1 MPGSAKPMVDSRQE
15 PVTVVT
21 DSGDL
26 AALCQN
32 LARSAYV
39 AVDTEFMRETTFW
52 PNLCL
57 IQLAAPGHAFAIDP
71 LANSLDLS
79 PFFALMADERV
90 VKVFHAA
97 RQDIEIIYHA
107 AKIIPKPLF
116 DTQVAAMVCGFG
128 EAVSYSAL
136 VKQLTGKT
144 HDKSS
149 RFTDWSHRPLS
160 ERQLHYAIG
169 DVTHLRDVYI
179 KLKERLEK
187 AGRAHWLTD
196 EMALLTNPET
206 YETRPEDAW
215 KRLKIRVRSPQA
227 LAVLMEVA
235 ALREAQAQTLNVPRS
250 RVLKDEAIADIAAQM
265 PRTPEDLARLRSFK
279 DGVAKSQ
286 RGRDI
291 TEAVERGLK
300 RDPATIPPLAQSEPL
315 PPSAAAVADLLRV
328 LLKAVAAQHGVAP
341 KLIATSEDLE
351 KIALNSNADVPAM
364 HGWRRELFGEA
375 ALALKAGRLA
385 LTMKG
390 GEIEWFSR

>member
-1 MPGSAKPMVDSRQE
+1 MPTSAKPMLDSKPE

-21 DSGDL
+21 ESDAL
-26 AALCQN
+26 AAICRK
-32 LARSAYV
+32 LAQSPYV

-57 IQLAAPGHAFAIDP
+57 IQLAAPGQALAIDP
-71 LANSLDLS
+71 LARGLDLS

-97 RQDIEIIYHA
+97 RQDIEIIYNA

-160 ERQLHYAIG
+160 ERQLLYAIG
-169 DVTHLRDVYI
+169 DVTYLRDVYV

-187 AGRAHWLTD
+187 AGRAHWLSD
-196 EMALLTNPET
+196 EMALLTNPAT

-215 KRLKIRVRSPQA
+215 KRLKIRVRNPQS
-227 LAVLMEVA
+227 LAVVMEVA
-235 ALREAQAQTLNVPRS
+235 AWREMQAQALNVPRS

-265 PRTPEDLARLRSFK
+265 PRTPEDLAKLRSFK
-279 DGVAKSQ
+279 EGVAKSQ
-286 RGRDI
+286 RGRELA
-291 TEAVERGLK
+291 EAVERGLK
-300 RDPATIPPLAQSEPL
+300 RDPATIPVLAQNEPL
-315 PPSAAAVADLLRV
+315 PPAAAAVADLLRV
-328 LLKAVAAQHGVAP
+328 LLKAVAARHGVAP

-351 KIALNSNADVPAM
+351 KIALNGGADVPAM
-364 HGWRRELFGEA
+364 QGWRRQLFGEA

-385 LTMKG
+385 LTMKN
-390 GEIEWFSR
+390 GEVEWFSR